1 MSLFSDKKE
10 EKGYKGNELVKQAG
24 TPHEY
29 TLEEVKEFQKC
40 MEDPKY
46 FINNY
51 VKIVSIDKGII
62 PFKTF
67 PFQDRIIESI
77 NKNRFTICKLFRQ
90 AGKLVPLSWDIPT
103 PSGFKKMEDIHVG
116 DFVLGRNGKPT
127 QVIYESEVQTPQM
140 VEITF
145 DTGEKVI
152 CCEDHLWTV
161 KDRIRRTTK
170 VPLTEEEK
178 KRYKNKYTRFKY
190 VDTQLTLSAKEMI
203 ERGYKGLHKSGRMQY
218 NFYIEN
224 CKPIDLPDNDVPI
237 DPYTFGLWLGDG
249 YSSQPKMCGM
259 LEDLEHY
266 KTLTSFSDRVYAK
279 SKNKPNLGYLRFD
292 ESTGLTT
299 KNLKKLNVFKN
310 KHIPWNY
317 IFCSKETKIKLLKG
331 LMDTDGCV
339 YKKQGTCHLQFSRK
353 YKGMMETIPIFLRSL
368 GLKVTIKDREKTNS
382 RRYSFFVSLDDF
394 QPCTLK
400 RKLERIPQK
409 RIRGRYSTSRTIIDI
424 KMIDDKIQGKCIQV
438 DSEDSLYLVGKDFI
452 PTHNTTVVAS
462 YCLWFGIFNQNK
474 ESMILANKL
483 STAKEIMGRILFF
496 YENLP
501 SFLKPGVKEYNK
513 TSVTFENGSRIQCQ
527 ATSPSA
533 IRGRSIALLLIDE
546 FAFLNK
552 ELAEEFIAS
561 SFPALSSSKE
571 SKMVLISTPYG
582 LNHFY
587 KIWHDSEQGLN
598 NFVRIEGKWNEV
610 RDQAWYDEQ
619 CKLLGNDKVKIAQEL
634 ECVDGSTKVTVM
646 TEDGDRYTLPIRELY
661 SWMENPQEGTKISL

>member
-1 MSLFSDKKE
+1 MGMFGKKE

-24 TPHEY
+24 YQHEY

-51 VKIVSIDKGII
+51 IKIVSIDKGVI

-67 PFQDRIIESI
+67 PFQDRIIEAI
-77 NKNRFTICKLFRQ
+77 NNNRFTICKLFRQ
-90 AGKLVPLSWDIPT
+90 AGKLLPLSSLIPT
-103 PSGFKKMEDIHVG
+103 PSGFKTMGEIHTG
-116 DFVLGRNGKPT
+116 DFVLGSDGKPT
-127 QVIYESEVQTPQM
+127 QVIFESEIQTPQM

-145 DTGEKVI
+145 DTGEKVV
-152 CCEDHLWTV
+152 CCEDHLWNV

-178 KRYKNKYTRFKY
+178 QRYQNKHTKFKY
-190 VDTQLTLSAKEMI
+190 VDTPLTLSAKEML
-203 ERGYKGLHKSGRMQY
+203 ERGYKKMNSRGYCEY
-218 NFYIEN
+218 NYYIEN
-224 CKPIDLPDNDVPI
+224 CEPVDLPDNNILI
-237 DPYTFGLWLGDG
+237 DPYSFGLWLGDG
-249 YSSQPKMCGM
+249 FSSQPKMCGM
-259 LEDLEHY
+259 LDDLDHY
-266 KTLTSFSDRVYAK
+266 KTLTSFDNKVYAENNRSPK
-279 SKNKPNLGYLRFD
+279 IVNIHFS

-299 KNLKKLNVFKN
+299 ENLKTLNVYNN
-310 KHIPWNY
+310 KHIPENY
-317 IFCSKETKIKLLKG
+317 IFCSKETKIKLLQG
-331 LMDTDGCV
+331 LMDTDGFV
-339 YKKQGTCHLQFSRK
+339 DEKQGICQLQFSRK
-353 YKGMMETIPIFLRSL
+353 YEGMMRTVPVFLKSL
-368 GLKVTIKDREKTNS
+368 GLKVTTKDFEKTNS
-382 RRYSFFVSLDDF
+382 RRFSFSVTLDDF

-400 RKLERIPQK
+400 RKLDRIHQS
-409 RIRGRYSTSRTIIDI
+409 RVRGRYSTSRTIVDI
-424 KMIDDKIQGKCIQV
+424 RLIDDKIPGKCIQV
-438 DSEDSLYLVGKDFI
+438 DSADHLYLTGSEFI
-452 PTHNTTVVAS
+452 PTHNTTVVAA

-496 YENLP
+496 YESLP
-501 SFLKPGVKEYNK
+501 NFIKPGVKEYNK

-546 FAFLNK
+546 FAFLPK
-552 ELAEEFIAS
+552 DLAEEFIAS

-587 KIWHDSEQGLN
+587 KIWHESEQGLN
-598 NFVRIEGKWNEV
+598 NFTRVEGKWNEV
-610 RDQAWYDEQ
+610 RDKNWYDEQ

-634 ECVDGSTKVTVM
+634 ECVGGTTKVKVKN
-646 TEDGDRYTLPIRELY
+646 EEGEEYEIPIKELY
-661 SWMENPQEGTKISL
+661 EWIS